1 MTTLILFL
9 RNKLMK
15 LIKRIISLVNYMKIT
30 EIKILIILVFKK
42 YLKILIKI
50 ILNHL
55 IYNYLIQIGNKI
67 FIKLF

>member
-1 MTTLILFL
+1 
-9 RNKLMK
+9 MK